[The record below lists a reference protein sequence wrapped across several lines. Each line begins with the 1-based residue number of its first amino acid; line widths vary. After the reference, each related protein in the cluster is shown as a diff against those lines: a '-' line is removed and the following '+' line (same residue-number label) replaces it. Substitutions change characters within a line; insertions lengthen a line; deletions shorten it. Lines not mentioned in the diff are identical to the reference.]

1 VPTKSRSGVINGS
14 AGAGTPARLHFSVCH
29 VYHALYW
36 YTAQPGMKI
45 SIDIDDPAPP
55 FAQLIAQ
62 VKAAV
67 QSGRLQP
74 GQPLPSIRQLA
85 NDLALNLKTVAK
97 AYRLLERDA
106 VIQTR
111 GYRGSFVH
119 TDAKANSRVDLSERA
134 YERLQETVEELR
146 AEGVTDSEIRNA
158 FNRSMNGR
166 GNG

>member
-1 VPTKSRSGVINGS
+1 
-14 AGAGTPARLHFSVCH
+14 
-29 VYHALYW
+29 
-36 YTAQPGMKI
+36 MKI

-67 QSGRLQP
+67 QSGRLRP
-74 GQPLPSIRQLA
+74 GEPLPSIRQLA
-85 NDLALNLKTVAK
+85 NDLTLNLKTVAK

-119 TDAKANSRVDLSERA
+119 TDAKANSRVDVGEVA
-134 YERLQETVEELR
+134 HERLQEAVAVLR

-158 FNRSMNGR
+158 FNRAMNG
-166 GNG
+166 NG

>member
-1 VPTKSRSGVINGS
+1 V
-14 AGAGTPARLHFSVCH
+14 
-29 VYHALYW
+29 
-36 YTAQPGMKI
+36 KI
-45 SIDIDDPAPP
+45 SIDIEDPAPP

-67 QSGRLQP
+67 KSGRLRP
-74 GQPLPSIRQLA
+74 GEPLPSIRQLA

-106 VIQTR
+106 VIETR

-119 TDAKANSRVDLSERA
+119 TDGKANSRVDLSEHA
-134 YERLQETVEELR
+134 HERLQEAIAELR

>member
-1 VPTKSRSGVINGS
+1 
-14 AGAGTPARLHFSVCH
+14 
-29 VYHALYW
+29 
-36 YTAQPGMKI
+36 MKV

-67 QSGRLQP
+67 QSGQLRP

-119 TDAKANSRVDLSERA
+119 TDAKANSRIDLSELA
-134 YERLQETVEELR
+134 HERLQETVAELR

-158 FNRSMNGR
+158 FNRAMNG
-166 GNG
+166 GHSK

>member
-1 VPTKSRSGVINGS
+1 
-14 AGAGTPARLHFSVCH
+14 
-29 VYHALYW
+29 
-36 YTAQPGMKI
+36 MKI

-62 VKAAV
+62 MKAAV
-67 QSGRLQP
+67 QSGRLRP
-74 GQPLPSIRQLA
+74 GEPLPSIRQLA

-119 TDAKANSRVDLSERA
+119 KDAAANCRVDLSERA
-134 YERLQETVEELR
+134 HERLMETIAELR
-146 AEGVTDSEIRNA
+146 AQGVTDSEIRNA
-158 FNRSMNGR
+158 FNRSMNGGR
-166 GNG
+166 NG

>member
-1 VPTKSRSGVINGS
+1 
-14 AGAGTPARLHFSVCH
+14 
-29 VYHALYW
+29 
-36 YTAQPGMKI
+36 MKI

-62 VKAAV
+62 MKAAV
-67 QSGRLQP
+67 QSGRLRP
-74 GQPLPSIRQLA
+74 GEPLPSIRQLA

-119 TDAKANSRVDLSERA
+119 TDAATNCRVDLSERA
-134 YERLQETVEELR
+134 RKRLQKTITELR

-158 FNRSMNGR
+158 FNRSMNGNR
-166 GNG
+166 NE

>member
-1 VPTKSRSGVINGS
+1 MEGS
-14 AGAGTPARLHFSVCH
+14 ASIALGLYHMYH
-29 VYHALYW
+29 VYHGTYG
-36 YTAQPGMKI
+36 QSSMII

-67 QSGRLQP
+67 QSGRLRP
-74 GQPLPSIRQLA
+74 GEPLPSIRQLA
-85 NDLALNLKTVAK
+85 NDLSLNLKTVAK

-119 TDAKANSRVDLSERA
+119 TDAAANCRVALSERA
-134 YERLQETVEELR
+134 HERLQETIADLR
-146 AEGVTDSEIRNA
+146 AAGVTDSEIRTA
-158 FNRSMNGR
+158 FNRAMNGSHNR
-166 GNG
+166 

>member
-1 VPTKSRSGVINGS
+1 
-14 AGAGTPARLHFSVCH
+14 
-29 VYHALYW
+29 
-36 YTAQPGMKI
+36 MKI

-67 QSGRLQP
+67 QSGRLRP
-74 GQPLPSIRQLA
+74 GEPLPSMRQLA

-119 TDAKANSRVDLSERA
+119 TDAKANSRVDLGELA
-134 YERLQETVEELR
+134 HDRLQETIAELR

-158 FNRSMNGR
+158 FIRSMNDSH
-166 GNG
+166 NK

>member
-1 VPTKSRSGVINGS
+1 MYHETQGYNWRSR
-14 AGAGTPARLHFSVCH
+14 
-29 VYHALYW
+29 
-36 YTAQPGMKI
+36 MKI

-67 QSGRLQP
+67 QRGRLRP
-74 GQPLPSIRQLA
+74 GDPLPSMRQLA

-119 TDAKANSRVDLSERA
+119 TDAKANSRVDLSEHA
-134 YERLQETVEELR
+134 HERLQEIVAELR

-158 FNRSMNGR
+158 FNRSMNGSR
-166 GNG
+166 NG

>member
-1 VPTKSRSGVINGS
+1 MRCTGTHGRS
-14 AGAGTPARLHFSVCH
+14 SV
-29 VYHALYW
+29 
-36 YTAQPGMKI
+36 KI

-67 QSGRLQP
+67 QSGRLRP

-119 TDAKANSRVDLSERA
+119 TDAKANSRVDLSELA
-134 YERLQETVEELR
+134 HERLQETIAELR

-158 FNRSMNGR
+158 FTRSMNGSR
-166 GNG
+166 NG